1 ERARVQEEVIQE
13 MAEEVNALGQN
24 AQRGDFMN
32 LALKYAD
39 SPERIQALV
48 GLIRPAFD
56 YQFFQELQVQIGQ
69 AAAAE
74 RPQLEALRERLLEL
88 TALADQQTR
97 AALQDAA
104 SLLQAIVNSENPQ
117 EVIEAN
123 LALIDYTFI
132 QVLSANIQEA
142 EHRSDNRTADRL
154 KMVYQMVV
162 GALQAGMPPELQF
175 INEVLGAQSE
185 QASKEIIAQR
195 LGEFN
200 GQLLEAIEAV
210 EEQIAEQND
219 PVLLERLSL
228 LRDEAIQAF
237 G

>member
-1 ERARVQEEVIQE
+1 
-13 MAEEVNALGQN
+13 
-24 AQRGDFMN
+24 
-32 LALKYAD
+32 
-39 SPERIQALV
+39 
-48 GLIRPAFD
+48 
-56 YQFFQELQVQIGQ
+56 
-69 AAAAE
+69 
-74 RPQLEALRERLLEL
+74 
-88 TALADQQTR
+88 
-97 AALQDAA
+97 
-104 SLLQAIVNSENPQ
+104 
-117 EVIEAN
+117 